1 MTRSF
6 FEIGGEIIELEND
19 YRFMTG
25 QRTAKEHKSRKS
37 MIKPVTKLADH
48 MVKTGSESIEAANE
62 NKFGFEEAGTLVGI
76 WFGLIVAAATLPV
89 TVVDGPLA
97 IYGCCLGSR
106 KRKIY
111 LQSISSRWPNRR
123 KNRRNIGLN

>member
-6 FEIGGEIIELEND
+6 FEIGGEIIELDND

-48 MVKTGSESIEAANE
+48 MVKTGERSVTRANE

-76 WFGLIVAAATLPV
+76 WFGLVVAAATLPV
-89 TVVDGPLA
+89 TVIDGPLPFMDA
-97 IYGCCLGSR
+97 AWVVGSAR
-106 KRKIY
+106 FTYKASQIGGRVGEKIDD
-111 LQSISSRWPNRR
+111 LIA
-123 KNRRNIGLN
+123 

>member
-6 FEIGGEIIELEND
+6 FEIGGEIVELDND

-48 MVKTGSESIEAANE
+48 MVRTGSESSEAANE

-76 WFGLIVAAATLPV
+76 WFGLVVAAATLPV
-89 TVVDGPLA
+89 TVIDGPLPFMDA
-97 IYGCCLGSR
+97 AWVVGSAR
-106 KRKIY
+106 FTYKASQVGGR
-111 LQSISSRWPNRR
+111 
-123 KNRRNIGLN
+123 IGEQIDELLD